1 MSSYFSSVVFD
12 VYIKLVIELM
22 MLARELEAHCDP
34 NHSLV
39 SANAAYSL
47 LIVV

>member
-22 MLARELEAHCDP
+22 MLARELEAGT
-34 NHSLV
+34 V
-39 SANAAYSL
+39 
-47 LIVV
+47 IQTTVW